1 MLVCICFHFKI
12 FHTYLCGTFAERLIP
27 FRKITKPTVASCRG
41 LLSLHKAV
49 SFLDKTGDAD
59 LEAIYKAMSNST
71 QSAPTFVEFPLTVFD
86 PNEISESNGNISA
99 VLSKM
104 QRQMNTWGVERVCFP
119 VCPPL
124 GSFDA

>member
-1 MLVCICFHFKI
+1 MLVCICFLFKF
-12 FHTYLCGTFAERLIP
+12 FHTDLWGTFAERLIP

-71 QSAPTFVEFPLTVFD
+71 QSAPTFAEFPLTVFD
-86 PNEISESNGNISA
+86 PNEISA

-104 QRQMNTWGVERVCFP
+104 QRQMNTWGVERVCFH

-124 GSFDA
+124 GSFGA